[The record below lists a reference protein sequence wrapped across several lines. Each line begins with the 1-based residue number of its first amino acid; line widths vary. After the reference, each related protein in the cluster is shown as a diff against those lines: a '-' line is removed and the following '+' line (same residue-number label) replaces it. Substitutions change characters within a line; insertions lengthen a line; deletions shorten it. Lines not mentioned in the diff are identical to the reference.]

1 MPDIMV
7 VLKLIN
13 SLTKGNTMIDYAMFS
28 EKGNHKVH
36 NIVIEAKQYNH
47 SWNVVFDRLCELG
60 KDKEFSEATDT
71 MVREIVFDAIGYS
84 SDVSFYG
91 VDAIPGHSGIR

>member
-47 SWNVVFDRLCELG
+47 SWSLVFDRLCELG
-60 KDKEFSEATDT
+60 KDKEFSECTDT
-71 MVREIVFDAIGYS
+71 MVREIVFDAIGYG
-84 SDVSFYG
+84 SDVGFYN
-91 VDAIPGHSGIR
+91 VEAIPGHSGIR